1 MKFLIDLQNLN
12 IKLKKIII
20 SFFDLLLFN
29 VSFWISYNLRDIIFL
44 YPNENQ
50 LIHLIIGNLLFI
62 SLYFYFKIYNYLL
75 RFFDIGYIKV
85 FIKFI
90 IYFFVTYFIA
100 TLLINLNTVQ
110 RSSPISISIT
120 CLSLIIVSRFSL
132 FTLLNYSKSQNKIN
146 TALIGSGNLALNFFN
161 SVKNGSLYNINFFFS
176 DNEDLV
182 GRKISTI
189 EIQALKNILTLVK
202 KNNIKKIIIASNKI
216 DTNKIRKTI
225 FELKNNNISIDYFNN
240 DILIPHNTNYN
251 SSENPL
257 TGRDID
263 FFHNQ
268 NSKFFKSSNILI
280 TGAGGSIGSEL
291 TKQLLRYKPKKLI
304 LYEISEINL
313 FNINTDL
320 ERLKSQETE
329 IVSILG
335 DITNEH
341 FLKKIFEK
349 YKPDIVFH
357 AAAIKHV
364 KIAEENVETCAL
376 TNVIGTKNL
385 LDQVQATEKTKRFI
399 LISTDKAVSPE
410 NIMGLTK
417 RCAEILM
424 MAYQIKSSDKCFN
437 AVRFG
442 NVANSS
448 GSVFPIWRKQLF
460 NSEKLTITDPEA
472 TRYLMSITEAVSLV
486 LDASIIGKGGEIYVL
501 DMGEPYKIIDLAKKF
516 LNNYG
521 LNLKENDNENG
532 VEYCVLG
539 LRKGEKKHEELFY
552 NDSFTRTV
560 NNHIFDSRETLKKDM
575 LVIENFISDLTAA
588 LGSNNSKNLIDL
600 LKKFSN

>member
-1 MKFLIDLQNLN
+1 MNFLINLQNLN
-12 IKLKKIII
+12 VKLKKIII
-20 SFFDLLLFN
+20 SFFDLLLLN
-29 VSFWISYNLRDIIFL
+29 ISFWISYNLRDIIFL

-62 SLYFYFKIYNYLL
+62 LFYFYFKIYNYLL

-90 IYFFVTYFIA
+90 VYFFVTYFIV

-146 TALIGSGNLALNFFN
+146 IALIGSGNLALNFFN
-161 SVKNGSLYNINFFFS
+161 SVKNGSLYNIKFFFS

-182 GRKISTI
+182 GRKISTV
-189 EIQALKNILTLVK
+189 EIKALKNILNLVK

-225 FELKNNNISIDYFNN
+225 FELKNNNILIDYFNN

-251 SSENPL
+251 STENPL
-257 TGRDID
+257 TSRDID

-268 NSKFFKSSNILI
+268 NSKFFKNSDILI
-280 TGAGGSIGSEL
+280 SGAGGSIGSEL
-291 TKQLLRYKPKKLI
+291 TKQLLRFKPKKLI

-313 FNINTDL
+313 FNINADL
-320 ERLKSQETE
+320 DRLKSQETE

-341 FLKKIFEK
+341 LLKRTFEK

-364 KIAEENVETCAL
+364 KIAEENIETCAL

-399 LISTDKAVSPE
+399 LISTDKAVRPE

-424 MAYQIKSSDKCFN
+424 MAYQIKFSNKCFN

-472 TRYLMSITEAVSLV
+472 TRYLMSITEAVNLV

-532 VEYCVLG
+532 VEYRVLG
-539 LRKGEKKHEELFY
+539 LRKGEKKHEKLFY
-552 NDSFTRTV
+552 NDSFIRTI
-560 NNHIFDSRETLKKDM
+560 NNHIFDSRETLNKDISI
-575 LVIENFISDLTAA
+575 IENFLKDLKTT
-588 LGSNNSKNLIDL
+588 LDSNNSKNLIEL